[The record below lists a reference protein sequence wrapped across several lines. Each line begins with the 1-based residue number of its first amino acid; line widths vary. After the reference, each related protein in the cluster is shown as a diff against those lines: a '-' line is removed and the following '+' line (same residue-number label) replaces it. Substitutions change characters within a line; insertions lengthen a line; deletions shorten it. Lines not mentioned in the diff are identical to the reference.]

1 MPTDAR
7 RLLRFVI
14 VLALALT
21 AAVALVLI
29 LSRGPQPPR
38 EQLLPVI
45 VPGPAQSQSTVP

>member
-1 MPTDAR
+1 MLIDAR
-7 RLLRFVI
+7 RLRRFVV

-29 LSRGPQPPR
+29 SNHGSQPPR

-45 VPGPAQSQSTVP
+45 VPAATRPSAP